1 MSLLSSNT
9 GYEWVDS
16 LHNYRSIETG
26 QIVSRATVTSGLE
39 AMMDAS
45 AVNMNTLTQSLIDNQ
60 ISLADWQSAMMQE
73 IKLTHTASAALSQG
87 GWAQMTPSQ
96 WGETGQLIRQQ
107 YDYLRDYAKA
117 IADGTQ
123 PLDGRALV
131 RSDLY
136 ADAANG
142 TYWEMDKRAMIQD
155 GYDMARRVLEANDG
169 NNCDGCIDAANEGWV
184 PIDEV
189 LPIGDAECQV
199 RCRCSIEYSIS
210 GEAE

>member
-1 MSLLSSNT
+1 MTLPAGT
-9 GYEWVDS
+9 GFEWVES

-26 QIVSRATVTSGLE
+26 RIVSRATVTNGLE

-45 AVNMNTLTQSLIDNQ
+45 AVNMNTLTQSLIDGN
-60 ISLADWQSAMMQE
+60 ISLASWQSSMMTE
-73 IKLTHTASAALSQG
+73 IKNAHVASAALSQG
-87 GWAQMTPSQ
+87 GWAQMTPAQ

-142 TYWEMDKRAMIQD
+142 TYWEIDKRSMIAD
-155 GYDMARRVLEANDG
+155 GYDEGRRILEPGADHCEDCEDYFWDG
-169 NNCDGCIDAANEGWV
+169 WM
-184 PIDEV
+184 PIEDIPE
-189 LPIGDAECQV
+189 IGNSQCLT
-199 RCRCSIEYSIS
+199 RCRCTIEYRIS
-210 GEAE
+210 SEAE

>member
-1 MSLLSSNT
+1 MTLPQGT
-9 GYEWVDS
+9 GFEWVES

-26 QIVSRATVTSGLE
+26 KIVSRATVTSGLE

-45 AVNMNTLTQSLIDNQ
+45 AVNMNTLTQSLIDGK
-60 ISLADWQSAMMQE
+60 ISLASWQSSMMTE
-73 IKLTHTASAALSQG
+73 IKNVHVASAALSQG

-117 IADGTQ
+117 IADDTQ
-123 PLDGRALV
+123 PLDGQALV
-131 RSDLY
+131 RSDLN

-142 TYWEMDKRAMIQD
+142 TYWEIDKRGRITE
-155 GYDMARRVLEANDG
+155 GYDEARRVLVSNDG
-169 NNCDGCIDAANEGWV
+169 NNCDGCLEAAAEGWV

-199 RCRCSIEYSIS
+199 RCRCEIEYRKS
-210 GEAE
+210 GESK